1 MRFPILSVTPPG
13 ILMPGLRCGA
23 EAPSLQPGLQILRPL
38 RGYISGILHQEW
50 TKNEP
55 GNVETPGTAFSL

>member
-23 EAPSLQPGLQILRPL
+23 EAPSLQPGLQILRPP
-38 RGYISGILHQEW
+38 RGLY
-50 TKNEP
+50 TRPPAP
-55 GNVETPGTAFSL
+55 GVDKMNQKM

>member
-1 MRFPILSVTPPG
+1 MELI
-13 ILMPGLRCGA
+13 PGLRCGA